1 MARKRSLKLLGGA
14 IGPVLLAASQTASAQ
29 ETELPGIVIES
40 PSPIPTRASDPGTG
54 GPASVIAADTFLPV
68 TIITGAQ
75 IEGQQDRTLGD
86 VMFTEPGITSS
97 TFAPG
102 ASRPIIRGLD
112 NFRVRVQE
120 NGVGSH
126 DVSALSEDHAVTID
140 PLITD
145 QIEAIR
151 GPAVLRYGSQAI
163 GGVVNASNN
172 RIPEQIPQGGFYNVV
187 GKGAF
192 TSVDDGG
199 EGALIVEGGEGVF
212 AFHGDLYK
220 RRTED
225 YAIPGDPGVQKNSA
239 TDTEGGALGGALVG
253 DNGFIGLSYSRHRS
267 DYQIPGEEAAARD
280 LHIDLDQKQFHSR
293 GELRTDAGPFEA
305 VRYWFG
311 FTDYEHDEIE
321 TEDGETEIGSAFLND
336 EYEARAEATT
346 TPLNTPL
353 GRLSG
358 AFGTQYGTRKLS
370 AQGEG
375 GELLAPT
382 ESVNVAGFVFQE
394 LEPVEGLAFQFASRI
409 EDVYV
414 SGTAG
419 DFPSTYL
426 PPPDEPSDLVRN
438 LRFNPISGSAGLR
451 VDLPA
456 GIVASLNGQYVER
469 APDALELFAMGPH
482 EATQTFEIGNP
493 ENGIEAARTAETGL
507 KRGTGAARFEANAYY
522 TEFDGFIF
530 KRLTGN
536 ECGDGFDS
544 CGVEDELTQ
553 IVYTQQD
560 ATFYGVELS
569 GELDI
574 LSLGP
579 GMAGIDGQYDYVRG
593 YFPDGTNVP
602 RITPQR
608 AGAGVYY
615 RSENLFARIG
625 AVHAFRQD
633 TVAVNESPTSGY
645 TLLATS
651 LNYTS
656 VSTNEEG
663 RIAELTIGVT
673 GENLL
678 NDDVRNHVSFK
689 KEEVLLPGQNVKLRG
704 KIKFN

>member
-145 QIEAIR
+145 QIEVIR

-239 TDTEGGALGGALVG
+239 TDTEGGALGGALTFLGAV
-253 DNGFIGLSYSRHRS
+253 
-267 DYQIPGEEAAARD
+267 
-280 LHIDLDQKQFHSR
+280 
-293 GELRTDAGPFEA
+293 GPF
-305 VRYWFG
+305 
-311 FTDYEHDEIE
+311 
-321 TEDGETEIGSAFLND
+321 
-336 EYEARAEATT
+336 
-346 TPLNTPL
+346 
-353 GRLSG
+353 G
-358 AFGTQYGTRKLS
+358 A
-370 AQGEG
+370 
-375 GELLAPT
+375 
-382 ESVNVAGFVFQE
+382 
-394 LEPVEGLAFQFASRI
+394 
-409 EDVYV
+409 
-414 SGTAG
+414 
-419 DFPSTYL
+419 
-426 PPPDEPSDLVRN
+426 
-438 LRFNPISGSAGLR
+438 
-451 VDLPA
+451 
-456 GIVASLNGQYVER
+456 
-469 APDALELFAMGPH
+469 
-482 EATQTFEIGNP
+482 
-493 ENGIEAARTAETGL
+493 
-507 KRGTGAARFEANAYY
+507 TGATA
-522 TEFDGFIF
+522 
-530 KRLTGN
+530 
-536 ECGDGFDS
+536 
-544 CGVEDELTQ
+544 
-553 IVYTQQD
+553 
-560 ATFYGVELS
+560 
-569 GELDI
+569 
-574 LSLGP
+574 
-579 GMAGIDGQYDYVRG
+579 
-593 YFPDGTNVP
+593 
-602 RITPQR
+602 
-608 AGAGVYY
+608 
-615 RSENLFARIG
+615 
-625 AVHAFRQD
+625 
-633 TVAVNESPTSGY
+633 
-645 TLLATS
+645 
-651 LNYTS
+651 
-656 VSTNEEG
+656 
-663 RIAELTIGVT
+663 
-673 GENLL
+673 
-678 NDDVRNHVSFK
+678 
-689 KEEVLLPGQNVKLRG
+689 
-704 KIKFN
+704 